1 MEEVYWRYLFQGR
14 IMFQGVIFMIND
26 DILAGESKNI
36 EFKAERP
43 KDSFKYMKTVVA
55 FSNGDGGKIIFG
67 VDDKTRKI
75 V

>member
-55 FSNGDGGKIIFG
+55 FSNGDGGKIIFALTI
-67 VDDKTRKI
+67 KRERL
-75 V
+75 

>member
-36 EFKAERP
+36 EFRMEHTSVSPVHRDWQA
-43 KDSFKYMKTVVA
+43 V
-55 FSNGDGGKIIFG
+55 I
-67 VDDKTRKI
+67 
-75 V
+75 